1 MAKNRDRKLYV
12 VDYLITPDERIDKG
26 AVLCEGDR
34 ILAVGGLSGFSIE
47 DELQVERFENAYMTP
62 GFIDTH
68 IHGAGGFD
76 SSRCLSSPHRLADMS
91 RVLGERGVTGFFPT
105 VVADHPEV
113 MLKNLQELSSVMQQE
128 MPGAE
133 ALAIHVEGPF
143 LNPAKCGAQL
153 KECLQPIDIN
163 FAAELIAAGNG
174 MVKSMTF
181 APELRGAEKV
191 IELLRSVGVT
201 PSMGHSIADGQ
212 ETLRAIDAGATHC
225 THLFNGMQP
234 LHQRDMGL
242 AGIVDKLF
250 A

>member
-76 SSRCLSSPHRLADMS
+76 SSRCLSSPHKLADMS

-105 VVADHPEV
+105 VVADRPEV
-113 MLKNLQELSSVMQQE
+113 MLKNLQDLSDAMRQE

-174 MVKSMTF
+174 MVKSMT
-181 APELRGAEKV
+181 PVEGWNRV
-191 IELLRSVGVT
+191 
-201 PSMGHSIADGQ
+201 
-212 ETLRAIDAGATHC
+212 AIDGIYDVIPALEEILQDPIHHTFIEMTALGYFSRMMEITFRK
-225 THLFNGMQP
+225 LP
-234 LHQRDMGL
+234 KSRD
-242 AGIVDKLF
+242 
-250 A
+250 